1 MTAVRPTAA
10 RVTQT
15 VTLPTE
21 LLGEIPR
28 DVELTP
34 AGRATLAVAGA
45 LAAAAVIS
53 AVVMFFAYSRGE
65 ERQALRQREAV
76 FTNAEITKITFSTEE
91 NERRPTVTFA
101 YEVDGRSYV
110 NRRRLRSS
118 DRRVVAEGGTIPIGF
133 LPSEPQT
140 SWVEGYE
147 ERGFPIAV
155 VPLVSGAL
163 LLAAT
168 LSAAA
173 VRRQQ
178 TMLSEGRATLGRVV
192 NHKKTSSS
200 HGRTKGY
207 RVTCEF
213 KTLSG
218 APRSA
223 SYSTEKAPPP
233 IGAIVPILYHRD
245 NPKRTSG
252 YPVPLVRT
260 VRRA

>member
-1 MTAVRPTAA
+1 MTAVRA
-10 RVTQT
+10 TQT
-15 VTLPTE
+15 VTLPPE

-34 AGRATLAVAGA
+34 GGRATVAVAGA
-45 LAAAAVIS
+45 LVVAAVIS
-53 AVVMFFAYSRGE
+53 AVVMFVAYSRGE
-65 ERQALRQREAV
+65 ERKVLREREAV
-76 FTNAEITKITFSTEE
+76 FTDAAVTKIAFVNTEE
-91 NERRPTVTFA
+91 GRRPTVTYS

-110 NRRRLRSS
+110 GRRRLRNS
-118 DRRVVAEGGTIPIGF
+118 DRRLVAEGDTIAIGF

-140 SWVEGYE
+140 SWIEGYE

-155 VPLVSGAL
+155 LPLVSGSL
-163 LLAAT
+163 LLAAA
-168 LSAAA
+168 LVAAT
-173 VRRQQ
+173 VRRQRVI
-178 TMLSEGRATLGRVV
+178 LSEGRATLARVV
-192 NHKKTSSS
+192 KHKKTTNS
-200 HGRTKGY
+200 HGRSTGY

-223 SYSTEKAPPP
+223 TYSTEKAPPA

-260 VRRA
+260 VRKVR